1 MAATIIN
8 RLKKTGQEIT
18 VKDRLGDSYAG
29 KVSWFDDHFFSIVD
43 TQGNEVVFA
52 HTSIACF
59 SISGGHDK
67 RALNRSDVG
76 GEGSDGEFDGDNFDD
91 EDEQ

>member
-29 KVSWFDDHFFSIVD
+29 KVNWFDDHFFSIID
-43 TQGNEVVFA
+43 SHGDEVVFS

-59 SISGGHDK
+59 SISGGHEK
-67 RALNRSDVG
+67 RAYNRSDVIG
-76 GEGSDGEFDGDNFDD
+76 GEAEGDLDD
-91 EDEQ
+91 YDEAEEQ

>member
-8 RLKKTGQEIT
+8 RLKKTGQEII

-29 KVSWFDDHFFSIVD
+29 HVGWFDEQFFSIID
-43 TQGNEVVFA
+43 AKGDEIVFA
-52 HTSIACF
+52 HASIACF
-59 SISGGHDK
+59 SIPGGHEK
-67 RALNRSDVG
+67 RALNRSDTNAGVAVG
-76 GEGSDGEFDGDNFDD
+76 EDFGE